1 MTYDPNNPF
10 GGAVAGGLQ
19 EGDPYPISGGDYAAP
34 AVPEYNPLLG
44 LNCPMGGVT
53 DENGNCPSGMTPEA
67 EQAELDRQAE
77 EKRLA
82 EEKRIADEKAAA
94 DKLAADEAA
103 RVAEEQRITEE
114 TRLVEEKRVAD
125 EEAQKIADQQ
135 KQPFAGAE
143 AGALNAQDIYNEY
156 GILPSQTPL
165 PYSSFQH
172 DLPLGIRIGENE
184 YYQAQTPE
192 EFKRMVELAQ
202 ENQKYL
208 ASPTNQIYD
217 PDTRTWSLPLTAP
230 VIRTAKDLEDW
241 VNQSKTFESDFV
253 ESLNYWQVQKS
264 RLTRQEEAQ
273 TRIAGV
279 KASYNDEAG
288 QPVYEGINAAY
299 AARAKKLPLYPAAE
313 IERSLKQLTD
323 GYTLFVNQ
331 KIPDSFKVTP
341 TGTSVGADFRTKP
354 NLKIEFNGVDI
365 NDPNIKLTPSQIT
378 QAKKEAESNPQM
390 FARLLQQA
398 GGHPIT
404 RELVKGMYPDLS
416 NEEVVLLLGKQ
427 QGLTTSTGN
436 GIPEKINPNTKYP
449 YEQPPVL
456 ALDLLNRW
464 TGFKVGA
471 EAPWA
476 DKENDY
482 KRRMADMFSDPTI
495 PNIGKN
501 LLLSIGAG
509 LYEGSIKP
517 IFSVMQSVFST
528 ISVLATETE
537 RTQGAGER
545 ISFDAYDPPAGIP
558 GVIPNNELTR
568 FLGLTKKELVSTM
581 IGFIPLE
588 ALPGA
593 GRSFGKALDKN
604 KLIEGIAVDIA
615 DGMSH
620 KQIVNAWGVRA
631 KELDINLGTAIED
644 AKKLFKQTIKD
655 AMYPPEIKVK
665 QTVPAN
671 PGEPVPIKDLSPDGT
686 TKTVEVTARRIDDPS
701 TPVKPESIIEQNGQK
716 YQIVEPKPTEVPAT
730 ESVAPAGTPTVKGTG
745 ALPNG
750 VQNLEQ
756 DVLKYNTV
764 DKFVESKINAYH
776 GTGVGILKF
785 TKPTKHTTLGGL
797 RDYGVFVSNEKVATR
812 YANDFY
818 PKSPQVNAVFADI
831 KNPLDLSAI
840 EYNKFQKLVGAVDN
854 KKGLTEY
861 QDIDL
866 EIFFKD
872 HNLGKYS
879 PTIHPVDA
887 IKNAGYDS
895 IRAAAG
901 KGGAEPEILV
911 FDPSKVLTESELR
924 NIYNQVKPTVKSPPS
939 LPSEAGKGLKV
950 EGAVKSPVAGEVPKV
965 VESPQMVESKSKVL
979 KGMNDI
985 LLDDYRVPTE
995 YPKMTLVEAKHNA
1008 VDAVF
1013 SLPDNEARL
1022 IAMGAK
1028 PVPANTTD
1036 IMFKN
1041 AYVNKLLA
1049 EGKYEEATWA
1059 VNSLKNANIGYGQ
1072 NIVSNRIWVNEHEP
1086 LTWVKKLTD
1095 AKQASVKMAESPAK
1109 VVEAAV
1115 QEAKVFINKNKVD
1128 LKDVEKFIDDL
1139 ICK

>member
-745 ALPNG
+745 ALP
-750 VQNLEQ
+750 
-756 DVLKYNTV
+756 KTV
-764 DKFVESKINAYH
+764 
-776 GTGVGILKF
+776 
-785 TKPTKHTTLGGL
+785 
-797 RDYGVFVSNEKVATR
+797 
-812 YANDFY
+812 
-818 PKSPQVNAVFADI
+818 
-831 KNPLDLSAI
+831 
-840 EYNKFQKLVGAVDN
+840 
-854 KKGLTEY
+854 
-861 QDIDL
+861 
-866 EIFFKD
+866 
-872 HNLGKYS
+872 
-879 PTIHPVDA
+879 
-887 IKNAGYDS
+887 
-895 IRAAAG
+895 RAAD
-901 KGGAEPEILV
+901 V
-911 FDPSKVLTESELR
+911 
-924 NIYNQVKPTVKSPPS
+924 
-939 LPSEAGKGLKV
+939 
-950 EGAVKSPVAGEVPKV
+950 
-965 VESPQMVESKSKVL
+965 
-979 KGMNDI
+979 
-985 LLDDYRVPTE
+985 
-995 YPKMTLVEAKHNA
+995 
-1008 VDAVF
+1008 
-1013 SLPDNEARL
+1013 
-1022 IAMGAK
+1022 
-1028 PVPANTTD
+1028 VPAD
-1036 IMFKN
+1036 
-1041 AYVNKLLA
+1041 
-1049 EGKYEEATWA
+1049 
-1059 VNSLKNANIGYGQ
+1059 
-1072 NIVSNRIWVNEHEP
+1072 
-1086 LTWVKKLTD
+1086 
-1095 AKQASVKMAESPAK
+1095 SP
-1109 VVEAAV
+1109 
-1115 QEAKVFINKNKVD
+1115 I
-1128 LKDVEKFIDDL
+1128 
-1139 ICK
+1139 